1 MIQLDK
7 ALSSRRGWPVG
18 PGVVYSPHQSAL
30 LTASPQGEALGA
42 VSTSET
48 NLNLTKECDFMKK
61 LVAVVLVLVFLLS
74 LVGCSDT
81 KRETVMFN
89 GQTFD
94 KADLSQETIEWLEW
108 YNGLTEDE
116 QLAVDFIPADLN
128 K

>member
-1 MIQLDK
+1 
-7 ALSSRRGWPVG
+7 
-18 PGVVYSPHQSAL
+18 
-30 LTASPQGEALGA
+30 
-42 VSTSET
+42 
-48 NLNLTKECDFMKK
+48 MKK

-81 KRETVMFN
+81 KRESVMFN
-89 GQTFD
+89 GQAFD

>member
-1 MIQLDK
+1 
-7 ALSSRRGWPVG
+7 
-18 PGVVYSPHQSAL
+18 
-30 LTASPQGEALGA
+30 
-42 VSTSET
+42 
-48 NLNLTKECDFMKK
+48 MKK
-61 LVAVVLVLVFLLS
+61 LVAVVLVLVFLLC
-74 LVGCSDT
+74 LVGCSDN

>member
-1 MIQLDK
+1 
-7 ALSSRRGWPVG
+7 
-18 PGVVYSPHQSAL
+18 
-30 LTASPQGEALGA
+30 
-42 VSTSET
+42 
-48 NLNLTKECDFMKK
+48 
-61 LVAVVLVLVFLLS
+61 
-74 LVGCSDT
+74 
-81 KRETVMFN
+81 MFN